1 MNNHIP
7 ISLALKCFQELRTK
21 DVCIALITE
30 NSNGFGSCEP
40 GIVDEDQRYMRNI
53 FWSTD
58 IYLIIHI
65 IEVRMRIL

>member
-1 MNNHIP
+1 MNNHIT

-21 DVCIALITE
+21 DVCIAFIRE
-30 NSNGFGSCEP
+30 NSNGFGSCET